1 MSMAKRNKV
10 FGFNYLIKKE
20 EQEEKNNN
28 NFGNWLGLAQSVL
41 FLIYP

>member
-10 FGFNYLIKKE
+10 FGFNYLIKKD

-28 NFGNWLGLAQSVL
+28 NFGNWLGLAQFV
-41 FLIYP
+41 